1 MSDSLEPLL
10 DQDQQLARQAATQSG
25 SLLRLRD
32 VQALNRSF
40 RRLAEVQESLL
51 DRLESLEEEKSAQ
64 NRANG
69 PLMAMG
75 GVILGCGLALVAFVM
90 WQDKSAG
97 EVLPVVVQQ
106 EPAVVNVP
114 PAEITVQG
122 PDNTELVAAF
132 KTMNA
137 NMEKVIAGQAS
148 DREQLGDLTAK
159 LLLSEEEKLNL
170 MKEFALAEEK
180 YKADVEKA
188 SKAELVQPLAN
199 VDLNLPGESTAVE
212 PASVA
217 AKVLAPAIT
226 WVGVVN
232 GLLAA
237 DGYSALRL
245 QQATRVPGKAA
256 LADVTWMSWN
266 REGLVDT
273 IVHADRL
280 EFEMH
285 RMSGVLVLR
294 FFDGSLTAEGLRT
307 ALPEAGMRLDLESQN
322 LNAWMEHFP
331 ELKESTLQAAPVVSN
346 ATPNSEG
353 VTPPAGNFMSDAHKV
368 RKALDDLIS
377 LRGSF
382 SFYRLSSLESVD
394 GNLLRLVQINWH
406 DNSGRLVKTIEA
418 DSLEVILHKNSS
430 VELLLRKGAFLD
442 GSKKSPFSSDRFSL
456 HLPRQDISAWRASG
470 VPFTDSS
477 Q

>member
-1 MSDSLEPLL
+1 MSDSLEPIPN
-10 DQDQQLARQAATQSG
+10 QDQQLARQAATQPG

-51 DRLESLEEEKSAQ
+51 DRLESLEEEKAAQ
-64 NRANG
+64 NRMNG

-75 GVILGCGLALVAFVM
+75 GVILGCGMALVAFVT
-90 WQDKSAG
+90 WQDKPAG
-97 EVLPVVVQQ
+97 EAVPVVVQQ
-106 EPAVVNVP
+106 EAAVVNVP

-132 KTMNA
+132 QTMNA
-137 NMEKVIAGQAS
+137 NMEKVIAAQAS
-148 DREQLGDLTAK
+148 DREQLGNLTEK
-159 LLLSEEEKLNL
+159 LLLSEQEKQNL

-180 YKADVEKA
+180 YRADLEMN
-188 SKAELVQPLAN
+188 SKAELAQPLAN
-199 VDLNLPGESTAVE
+199 VDLNLPGESTTAKPV
-212 PASVA
+212 SA
-217 AKVLAPAIT
+217 AAEAIAPEKT
-226 WVGVVN
+226 WIGVVN

-245 QQATRVPGKAA
+245 QQATRVPGEAA
-256 LADVTWMSWN
+256 LTDVTWMSWS

-294 FFDGSLTAEGLRT
+294 FFDGSRTADGLRT
-307 ALPEAGMRLDLESQN
+307 ALPNAGMRLDLESQN

-331 ELKESTLQAAPVVSN
+331 ELKESTLKAVAAVSN
-346 ATPNSEG
+346 AAPHAGG
-353 VTPPAGNFMSDAHKV
+353 VIPPVGEFMSDARKV

-377 LRGSF
+377 PRGSF

-394 GNLLRLVQINWH
+394 GSQLRFVQMNWH

-430 VELLLRKGAFLD
+430 VELLLRNGAFLD

-456 HLPRQDISAWRASG
+456 HLPRQDMLAWRASG
-470 VPFTDSS
+470 VPFTDST

>member
-1 MSDSLEPLL
+1 MSDSLEPIP
-10 DQDQQLARQAATQSG
+10 DQEQQLARQAATQPG

-51 DRLESLEEEKSAQ
+51 DRLESLEEEKAAQ
-64 NRANG
+64 SKANG

-75 GVILGCGLALVAFVM
+75 GVILGCGLALVAFVL
-90 WQDKSAG
+90 WQDKAVTESA
-97 EVLPVVVQQ
+97 PVVVQQ

-132 KTMNA
+132 QTMNA
-137 NMEKVIAGQAS
+137 NMEKVIAAQAT

-180 YKADVEKA
+180 YKSDLDAAAKPQE
-188 SKAELVQPLAN
+188 VQPLAK
-199 VDLNLPGESTAVE
+199 VDLRLPDESALAEPVGAVAE
-212 PASVA
+212 
-217 AKVLAPAIT
+217 VLAPEKT

-245 QQATRVPGKAA
+245 QQASRVSGEAA
-256 LADVTWMSWN
+256 LADVTWMAWN

-273 IVHADRL
+273 IIHADRL

-285 RMSGVLVLR
+285 RMSGNLVLR
-294 FFDGSLTAEGLRT
+294 FFDGSRTADGLRAKLPSEGL
-307 ALPEAGMRLDLESQN
+307 RLDLESQN
-322 LNAWMEHFP
+322 LAAWMEHFP
-331 ELKESTLQAAPVVSN
+331 ELKESSLQAGPSVAN
-346 ATPNSEG
+346 ATQG
-353 VTPPAGNFMSDAHKV
+353 VDSNKPPSGNFMTDARKV

-377 LRGSF
+377 PRGSF

-394 GNLLRLVQINWH
+394 GSLLRFVQINWH

-418 DSLEVILHKNSS
+418 DSLEVILHNNSS
-430 VELLLRKGAFLD
+430 VELLLRNGAFLD
-442 GSKKSPFSSDRFSL
+442 GPKKSPFSSDRFSL
-456 HLPRQDISAWRASG
+456 HLPRQDMPAWRASG
-470 VPFTDSS
+470 VPYTDAT